1 MSHSHAAQWSRFE
14 APRLAGIGMPA
25 RFEVP
30 APLVQAIRTSA
41 QVGAGVMA
49 VVGFAGVMWLLVAGP
64 GFLDGHSSTVE
75 HGLHRAVV
83 RQAAR

>member
-14 APRLAGIGMPA
+14 APRLTGFRMPA
-25 RFEVP
+25 ILEVP
-30 APLVQAIRTSA
+30 ASLVQAIRTSV

-75 HGLHRAVV
+75 HGPHQAVV